1 MKNIILLVASLM
13 FLTAVKAQEHSS
25 ANEKIPPENQIEKYW
40 FVMIRTGPKNDFD
53 STTRSNLFKGHM
65 DNIKRLYD
73 EGKLKVAGPFDKN
86 DFQWRGIFILDC
98 ATKEEAEK
106 LVQSDPAIAAGIF
119 SVDIVP
125 WYTSPMGSFKKG
137 KPEKAKP

>member
-1 MKNIILLVASLM
+1 ML
-13 FLTAVKAQEHSS
+13 FLTTVNAQDHSS
-25 ANEKIPPENQIEKYW
+25 TIEKIPPENQIEKYW

-53 STTRSNLFKGHM
+53 SATKSLLFKGHM

-86 DFQWRGIFILDC
+86 DLQWRGIFILDC

-125 WYTSPMGSFKKG
+125 WYTSPIGSFIKG

>member
-1 MKNIILLVASLM
+1 ML
-13 FLTAVKAQEHSS
+13 FLTTVNAQDHSS
-25 ANEKIPPENQIEKYW
+25 TNEKIPPENQIEKYW

-53 STTRSNLFKGHM
+53 SATRSHLFKGHM

-86 DFQWRGIFILDC
+86 DLQWRGIFILDC

-125 WYTSPMGSFKKG
+125 WYTSPIGSFIKG
-137 KPEKAKP
+137 KPAKAKP